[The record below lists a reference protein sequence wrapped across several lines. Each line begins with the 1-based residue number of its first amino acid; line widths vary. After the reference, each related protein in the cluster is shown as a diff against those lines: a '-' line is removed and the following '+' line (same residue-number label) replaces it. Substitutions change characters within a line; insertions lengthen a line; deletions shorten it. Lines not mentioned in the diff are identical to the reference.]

1 MHPATWFVLSRATVR
16 VLKFRSVDDNIMI
29 LNDLIPRDEVDEGS
43 LIKKS
48 TGSTSGAEKGETTNV
63 ICLRL
68 CAVQEKVIV
77 YSGENIT
84 WHGISRR
91 VLVITATHGSC

>member
-1 MHPATWFVLSRATVR
+1 M
-16 VLKFRSVDDNIMI
+16 LKFRSVGDSMMT
-29 LNDLIPRDEVDEGS
+29 LNDLILRDEVEEGS

-48 TGSTSGAEKGETTNV
+48 MGSTSGAEKGETS
-63 ICLRL
+63 LRL
-68 CAVQEKVIV
+68 CAVQEKVTI

-91 VLVITATHGSC
+91 VPVVITAMLGSC